1 MNIQESE
8 DIMAN
13 IYNYNDLR
21 SEIEDEIRDGVL
33 ENDDYLYVIRRVE
46 PVFDDYRPIL
56 DFEHQDIEG
65 ESFEKM
71 LVTEILKEMSEMSR
85 LRSVK

>member
-33 ENDDYLYVIRRVE
+33 ENDDYLYVIRREE

-71 LVTEILKEMSEMSR
+71 LVTEILKEMSEMSK